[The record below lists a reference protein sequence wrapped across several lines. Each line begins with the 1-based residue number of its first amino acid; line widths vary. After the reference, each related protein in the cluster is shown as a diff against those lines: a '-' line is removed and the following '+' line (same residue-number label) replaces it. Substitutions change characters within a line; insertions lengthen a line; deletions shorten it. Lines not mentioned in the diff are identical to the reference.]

1 VITAVVIVVVTVV
14 VVVVVFF
21 VVVIVDAASSSSQGY
36 LLCAPLSHL
45 SPQTTPFIS
54 LYGGSRS
61 VVFDGDRDIRRRRSV
76 RVIII
81 QIISLAVSVF
91 LGGQSEELDQI
102 KAQWRCP

>member
-1 VITAVVIVVVTVV
+1 MITAVVIVVVTVV

-61 VVFDGDRDIRRRRSV
+61 VVVDSNRDIRHRSSV
-76 RVIII
+76 RVVII
-81 QIISLAVSVF
+81 QIILLAVFVF
-91 LGGQSEELDQI
+91 VGGQSAELDQT
-102 KAQWRCP
+102 KAHWHYP